1 MSKVIGEMGY
11 GKDSNSK
18 REEAARREEA
28 LRRRRSELRSQINQL
43 KAEKATYDALKDRL
57 MALEK
62 ALRSVSDGANK
73 SFGYISEGLV
83 IESEPIGGSNLQEIC
98 TLSRNYANKVT
109 ENYRIIDMKISYF
122 VTQIIIKNNEL
133 ARIS

>member
-11 GKDSNSK
+11 GKDSASK
-18 REEAARREEA
+18 REEAARREQA
-28 LRRRRSELRSQINQL
+28 LQRRRNELRSQIDQL
-43 KAEKATYDALKDRL
+43 KAKKVTYDILKDRL
-57 MALEK
+57 MELEK
-62 ALRSVSDGANK
+62 ALRSVSDNANK
-73 SFGYISEGLV
+73 SIDYVTEGLL

-122 VTQIIIKNNEL
+122 VTQITIKNNEL